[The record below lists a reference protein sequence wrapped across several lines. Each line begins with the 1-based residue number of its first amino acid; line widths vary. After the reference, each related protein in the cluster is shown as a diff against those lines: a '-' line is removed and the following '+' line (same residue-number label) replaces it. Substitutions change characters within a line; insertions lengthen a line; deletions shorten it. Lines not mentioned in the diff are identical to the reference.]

1 MEQLTKLDIFIIKN
15 ILLKERNNKQ
25 KELAEAERK
34 KTTLDSIRETARA
47 KAELEQIT
55 SILNKL
61 N

>member
-34 KTTLDSIRETARA
+34 KITLDSIRETARA